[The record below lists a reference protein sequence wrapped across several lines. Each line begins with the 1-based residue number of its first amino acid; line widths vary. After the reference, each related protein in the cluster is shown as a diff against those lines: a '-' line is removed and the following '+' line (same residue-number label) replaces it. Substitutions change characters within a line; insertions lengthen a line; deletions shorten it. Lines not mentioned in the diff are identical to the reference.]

1 MRNVRS
7 GLLAVIMVCAS
18 GVAVADVDVVLQTE
32 LGAITVRVYDD
43 RAPVSAGSFLAYVDQ
58 GLYDGAGFYRTVSP
72 GNDNGSPV
80 ISVIQGG
87 LLSEDGA
94 LPPVEHETTD
104 DTGILHTD
112 GVISLARGMP
122 GTGGGAAFFICIGDQ
137 PSLDY
142 GGTRNPDE
150 QGFAAFGKV
159 VSGMDVV
166 HAIHQSE
173 ANGPSDDPYMD
184 GQVLTKPVLIES
196 ARRVEP

>member
-1 MRNVRS
+1 MRNVRF
-7 GLLAVIMVCAS
+7 GLVAGLMVS
-18 GVAVADVDVVLQTE
+18 VSSVAVADVDVVLETE

-72 GNDNGSPV
+72 ENDNGSPV

-87 LLSEDGA
+87 LLDEEGA
-94 LPPVEHETTD
+94 LAPVVHETTD
-104 DTGILHTD
+104 DTGILHED
-112 GVISLARGMP
+112 GVISLARGAP
-122 GTGGGAAFFICIGDQ
+122 GTGGGAAFFICIGAQ
-137 PSLDY
+137 PSLDF
-142 GGTRNPDE
+142 GGTRNLDE
-150 QGFAAFGKV
+150 QGFAAFGRV

-173 ANGPSDDPYMD
+173 AGPSDDPYMD
-184 GQVLTKPVLIES
+184 GQILGEPVVIVS